1 MEDKSRQELEDLLI
15 EAREESLHSRITRV
29 NLRIILIMG
38 ILVIANVIM
47 FPYDFA
53 RDNPDDTDGFIVGMV
68 LQAFLIPIISLLL
81 ALIVSIFRFA
91 PWSYLKR
98 LYRSFLLFGLVL
110 SVLLSTVLILS
121 LSGIIS

>member
-1 MEDKSRQELEDLLI
+1 
-15 EAREESLHSRITRV
+15 
-29 NLRIILIMG
+29 MG
-38 ILVIANVIM
+38 ILVLANVIM